1 MELVQLKEYLEIV
14 IDMEKN
20 IYLQNQVIDQLQNEI
35 SSLGKPKIFSKP
47 DEPKKY
53 TSGVIAI
60 VLLCVIFGVIGI
72 LLLRW
77 GIGIL
82 ASDSLWSFIPGI
94 LVTLFGGIFVLGAL
108 VGAYSD
114 ISKELQEAQADK
126 FNQAKYCK
134 DLQVYNTNIKND
146 KQRVE
151 QELVK
156 KAALDAN
163 LEILKGQLERSK
175 SNLRKIYDKNII
187 FPKYRNLIMLCS
199 IYEYLCAGR
208 CSTLEGHEGAYNILE
223 MEIRFDR
230 IITQLDRVL
239 TRLSAI
245 RQSQYILYS
254 AIQDSNQRVASLVET
269 TNSMAQQIEN
279 MSTQQRLANNDLQ
292 YQLNR
297 LQESSAITAYQSERI
312 ERELSYMNRM
322 NYISGNYNGTFFNLP
337 PT

>member
-1 MELVQLKEYLEIV
+1 MDSVQLKEYLEIV
-14 IDMEKN
+14 VDMEKN
-20 IYLQNQVIDQLQNEI
+20 VYLQNRAINQLQNEI
-35 SSLGKPKIFSKP
+35 NCLGKPKIFSKP

-60 VLLCVIFGVIGI
+60 VVLCVILGAIGI

-94 LVTLFGGIFVLGAL
+94 LVILFGGMFVLGTL
-108 VGAYSD
+108 VSACSE
-114 ISKELQEAQADK
+114 ISKELQEAQAAK
-126 FNQAKYCK
+126 FNQEKYYR
-134 DLQVYNTNIKND
+134 DLQVYNTNIQND

-151 QELVK
+151 QELVR

-163 LEILKGQLERSK
+163 LEILKGQLERSE
-175 SNLRKIYDKNII
+175 SNLRKIYDKNIV
-187 FPKYRNLIMLCS
+187 FPKYRNLIMVCS

-223 MEIRFDR
+223 MEIRLDR
-230 IITQLDRVL
+230 IVTQLDRVL
-239 TRLSAI
+239 TNLSAI

-254 AIQDSNQRVASLVET
+254 AIQDSNQRIVSLVET

-279 MSTQQRLANNDLQ
+279 MRTQQRLSNNDLQ

-297 LQESSAITAYQSERI
+297 LQESSAVTAYQSERI
-312 ERELSYMNRM
+312 QRELSYMNRM